1 MTGMHINSLSGR
13 ISPDD
18 LGATLMHEHLM
29 VGFPAWHSNTLAPG
43 FNRKEMIRICC
54 DKVQALQDRNIRTI
68 LDPCPND
75 LGRDI
80 AFSAEVAART
90 GFNIIC
96 ATGLYVEDAGA
107 AAYWKIKGMF
117 EPLEDL
123 LTSMFIRELTVG
135 IGDTDIRAGVIKVA
149 TGAEKITDY
158 ESTVLRAAARASLET
173 GAPITT
179 HTDAGS
185 MGPEQLALLTECG
198 VAPHKIIIGHCCGSS
213 DPHYHNQIVTGGA
226 YIGFD
231 RFGYN
236 MAGAG
241 NDEDRIRGVLELLK
255 AGRESQIILSH
266 DSVWCDL
273 GQLVPP
279 SVIEA
284 MPGSLYPEP
293 TFLSDVMIPR
303 LIEAGANPSQIDVM
317 LTENPKRYF
326 TGNPP

>member
-1 MTGMHINSLSGR
+1 MTHVRINSLGGQIR
-13 ISPDD
+13 PDD

-43 FNRKEMIRICC
+43 YNRQEMMRICC
-54 DKVQALQDRNIRTI
+54 DKVQALQDRGIRTI

-80 AFSAEVAART
+80 AFSADVAART

-96 ATGLYVEDAGA
+96 ATGLYVEHAGA

-123 LTSMFIRELTVG
+123 VTAMFMRELTVG
-135 IGDTDIRAGVIKVA
+135 IGDSDIRAGVIKVA
-149 TGAEKITDY
+149 SGPGTITEYEK
-158 ESTVLRAAARASLET
+158 TVLRAAARASLET

-179 HTDAGS
+179 HTDEGS
-185 MGPEQLALLTECG
+185 MGPEQLEILTGCG
-198 VAPHKIIIGHCCGSS
+198 VAPHRIIIGHCCGSA
-213 DPHYHNQIVTGGA
+213 DPHYHDRIVSSGA

-241 NDEDRIRGVLELLK
+241 NDEDRIRNVLALLK
-255 AGRESQIILSH
+255 AGRERQIILSH

-279 SVIEA
+279 SVIET
-284 MPGSLYPEP
+284 MPDALYPEP

-303 LIEAGANPSQIDVM
+303 LMEAGATRAQIDTA
-317 LTENPKRYF
+317 LIDNPKRYF
-326 TGNPP
+326 SGTPI